1 MAISSELIKQLTQD
15 IDTCLVLMRIASSKA
30 MTVEQ
35 KREIFRIQD
44 EFLSVILKLWE
55 MIGESFT
62 QPKRISP

>member
-30 MTVEQ
+30 RTVEQ
-35 KREIFRIQD
+35 KREIFRIQE
-44 EFLSVILKLWE
+44 EFLFTILKLLK
-55 MIGESFT
+55 MIGKSIT